1 MKDISSNF
9 CRRALPS
16 DDTEIRVW
24 AADSGAELARLDT
37 LQFRNHN
44 AAISGDGRF
53 IAAAAFTGDVK
64 LWEAGAYTRPLFG
77 ST

>member
-1 MKDISSNF
+1 LKDISSNF
-9 CRRALPS
+9 CCRALLS

-44 AAISGDGRF
+44 AAISPDGRGLTLVHF
-53 IAAAAFTGDVK
+53 SAQRKRFVWDRGYI
-64 LWEAGAYTRPLFG
+64 
-77 ST
+77 